1 MRYTVK
7 HNILF
12 PVMPTKSCIYA
23 LNSYAA
29 VFQRFGNLPL
39 RWDVQ
44 KKKFIYRLSH
54 RELLFWYF
62 CLTVIFCCGIICLR
76 EIFVKVTNVT
86 THILVVQ
93 ILFGMLGAVG
103 GCGCGLLLLIY
114 GQVGV
119 TTWDNICLIENILKK
134 GMSFRYC

>member
-1 MRYTVK
+1 M
-7 HNILF
+7 
-12 PVMPTKSCIYA
+12 
-23 LNSYAA
+23 
-29 VFQRFGNLPL
+29 
-39 RWDVQ
+39 
-44 KKKFIYRLSH
+44 
-54 RELLFWYF
+54 
-62 CLTVIFCCGIICLR
+62 
-76 EIFVKVTNVT
+76 KVTNVT